1 MKLNIK
7 EAFPIDHLHGKLLM
21 TKTGLTQCW
30 NLDQTKLWHH
40 QRVLHYMRSCAPGGA
55 AGGLLRPGRVF
66 NGKSNS
72 QGAIINNKPHHPLA
86 QQGLADRRAL
96 WRPRGGLSV
105 ITSGF
110 LRCRSASWLDK
121 TFNNFSLTANDLQ
134 VIPRGEIQY
143 RSGWGL
149 GRWSWYQ
156 LFVTVRGSSSPPRG
170 WWLRFPTCRVNMWM
184 QPLIF
189 GADWW
194 SQLWLY
200 TSKQWKCSL
209 WWGPDSEDRKPW
221 LGGTFSFRAAGLYCQ
236 ICNYTLPVKWNA
248 PGCGYF
254 RN

>member
-1 MKLNIK
+1 
-7 EAFPIDHLHGKLLM
+7 
-21 TKTGLTQCW
+21 
-30 NLDQTKLWHH
+30 
-40 QRVLHYMRSCAPGGA
+40 MRSCVPGGA
-55 AGGLLRPGRVF
+55 AGGLLQPGRVF

-96 WRPRGGLSV
+96 WRQRGGGLSV

-110 LRCRSASWLDK
+110 LWCRSASWLDK
-121 TFNNFSLTANDLQ
+121 TFNNLSLTANDLQ

-149 GRWSWYQ
+149 GRCSWYQ
-156 LFVTVRGSSSPPRG
+156 LFVTVRGSSSPPHG
-170 WWLRFPTCRVNMWM
+170 WWLHFPTCRVNMWM

-194 SQLWLY
+194 SQRWLY

-209 WWGPDSEDRKPW
+209 WWGRDSEDSEAHFHFGPPDYIARSV
-221 LGGTFSFRAAGLYCQ
+221 TTHY
-236 ICNYTLPVKWNA
+236 LPVKWNA
-248 PGCGYF
+248 PSSGYF